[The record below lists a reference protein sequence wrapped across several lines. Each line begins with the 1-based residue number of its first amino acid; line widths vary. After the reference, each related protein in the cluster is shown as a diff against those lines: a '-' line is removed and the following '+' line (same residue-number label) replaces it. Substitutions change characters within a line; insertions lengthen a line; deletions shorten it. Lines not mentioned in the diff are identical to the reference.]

1 MWNINSER
9 GGFILL
15 EKFISPVEADIV
27 AGRLQAEGVAVMLL
41 DKYMV
46 WNNLLQ
52 SQALGGVKILVKR
65 RDLEIAR
72 RILEDVR
79 QGGYSPEPG
88 EQSGGKTEVTY
99 NKWGRILLS
108 TVLQFVMSQQ
118 TLCVRWLILCT
129 AFLVQDDGARE
140 DK

>member
-65 RDLEIAR
+65 QDFEIAR

-79 QGGYSPEPG
+79 QGVYSPEPG

-108 TVLQFVMSQQ
+108 TVLIIF
-118 TLCVRWLILCT
+118 LFIFPLIGLFRRMT
-129 AFLVQDDGARE
+129 E
-140 DK
+140 

>member
-15 EKFISPVEADIV
+15 EKFISPVEADIM

-65 RDLEIAR
+65 
-72 RILEDVR
+72 
-79 QGGYSPEPG
+79 
-88 EQSGGKTEVTY
+88 
-99 NKWGRILLS
+99 
-108 TVLQFVMSQQ
+108 
-118 TLCVRWLILCT
+118 
-129 AFLVQDDGARE
+129 
-140 DK
+140 